1 VLECVRRYV
10 LRDAWRTIPYSR
22 ISLRLGGKRVLAA
35 ATALCLGM
43 GWLPV
48 CADDAGAGGDDL
60 NPIIEF
66 LRDQEKTCANILSIE
81 KRDPVVVIVCE
92 TSLTDMSSR
101 VTHTLAVDQIGL

>member
-1 VLECVRRYV
+1 MRAAVRSARRLENYP
-10 LRDAWRTIPYSR
+10 LLPY
-22 ISLRLGGKRVLAA
+22 LTAAGGKLALAA

-43 GWLPV
+43 GSLPV
-48 CADDAGAGGDDL
+48 CADDAGAGSDDL

-81 KRDPVVVIVCE
+81 KRDPVVVVICE

-101 VTHTLAVDQIGL
+101 VTHTLVVDQIGL